1 MPIKDTMKNMIR
13 FGVMSTILL
22 SLPAAYA
29 LEALDDQ
36 ALSKTTGQDG
46 ISVGIGIDHLKFN
59 QAAWIDQDGIA
70 EPIFDQNYQQAAGV
84 VMAGVDQNPV
94 KITFLGQPQGAT
106 TVKAVIDAA
115 DVKGQPVMNIAVNFA
130 NQINGIRV
138 SPFALYLAGSQ
149 AVSDENTTRSI
160 FNVNGSLNP
169 GVQKFLQVGSDAQN
183 FEINLNSSAKPYL
196 NIQLGNVPQG
206 FMMIF
211 GGAIQAIC
219 GTGEGCPI
227 TLVSGDTGASTIFQ
241 AVATDRVNGFAL
253 NGFHAGIENTG
264 LVIGNTGQSSKMD
277 MHLKQVTLGNNGAAR
292 ADVFNGLPN
301 GSMGSFGAI
310 GGSVKDLKVTIKGL

>member
-1 MPIKDTMKNMIR
+1 MMQSKKNSIKHII
-13 FGVMSTILL
+13 GLGALLL
-22 SLPAAYA
+22 SLPAAHA
-29 LEALDDQ
+29 LEAMDDH

-46 ISVGIGIDHLKFN
+46 ISVGIGVDQVTFK
-59 QAAWIDQDGIA
+59 QTAWIDQDGIA
-70 EPIFDQNYQQAAGV
+70 EPVLDQNYQQAAGV
-84 VMAGVDQNPV
+84 VVGGINNNPV
-94 KITFLGQPQGAT
+94 KVTFLGQPQGAT

-115 DVKGQPVMNIAVNFA
+115 DVNGQPVMNIGVNFA
-130 NQINGIRV
+130 EQIQGIRV
-138 SPFALYLAGSQ
+138 SPFALYLAGRQ

-160 FNVNGSLNP
+160 FNAGGSLNT

-206 FMMIF
+206 FMVVF
-211 GGAIQAIC
+211 GGSIQAIC

-241 AVATDRVNGFAL
+241 AVATDRVNGFSL

-264 LVIGNTGQSSKMD
+264 LVIGNSGQSSKMD
-277 MHLKQVTLGNNGAAR
+277 MHLKQVTLGNSGATR